1 MKTIVFG
8 IVVVAILIVF
18 VESQKPQSAKK
29 SSGNFTLNERVA
41 LGTRV
46 GNRLTDYGYLEPDP
60 RSHLLAARGL
70 CQSKEEFNQPYAY
83 GDADLIIKIHTQ
95 AQQSIDVETKID
107 SQARK
112 TNLSIEPLNHYYSVP
127 INLANLN
134 ADSTASLSI
143 NTTNHGVSLSSIKI
157 RPFLG
162 DEILVFDAQSEQ
174 EKDNLTGLSKLRAEQ
189 LAFGFVGKGI
199 SPPGMT
205 MSFALSSKQLKQI
218 KQIHKLPGLRK
229 SGHCEYV
236 LAGNRLPANAP
247 EHDAKLLLPSIM
259 LSVPEEFLDG
269 ELGLQTH
276 NTSRGRGSEIP
287 AKIINTQSQIS
298 QSVGLRLHGGV
309 KSRKSNAINNYRIYA
324 RRTYGN
330 SSLDNLSS
338 IFVERPIPKT
348 LVLRSNQAYAPLNK
362 NFRNP
367 ERGFHPYN
375 HAIALEIGSKI
386 GAYVPRSRLVDFSFN
401 GQDQQLYLALDHLS
415 KRYFESLFPAEDL
428 LLYKHKNN
436 NDKDTL
442 ARFNAAKETIISAS
456 GEEALE
462 ALTNVFSLDNV
473 VNSIILTAYTGDDD
487 YCQGVELMSV
497 DVEKNVMV
505 RSYNWDLD
513 HAFISFD
520 STSGKSYTDPQ
531 RYGFSL
537 LAKNERSFCPRN
549 DLYSHV
555 FFNSARFRQILSER
569 LDYLFANDLS
579 PTSLLAMLEKYE
591 QIDQLFYNSKHQKQ
605 LTELQAYFHKRP
617 AVIREQLEK
626 LMAAAER

>member
-8 IVVVAILIVF
+8 IVVVALLIVF
-18 VESQKPQSAKK
+18 VESQKPQSSKK

-46 GNRLTDYGYLEPDP
+46 GNRLTDYGYLQPDP
-60 RSHLLAARGL
+60 RSHLLATRGL

-83 GDADLIIKIHTQ
+83 GDADLIMKIHTQ
-95 AQQSIDVETKID
+95 ARQSIDVETNID
-107 SQARK
+107 SLARK
-112 TNLSIEPLNHYYSVP
+112 TTVSIEPLTHYYSVP

-143 NTTNHGVSLSSIKI
+143 NTASNGVSLSSIKI

-174 EKDNLTGLSKLRAEQ
+174 EKNNLTGLSKLRTEQ

-199 SPPGMT
+199 SSSGMT
-205 MSFALSSKQLKQI
+205 MSFALSGKQLNQI

-236 LAGNRLPANAP
+236 LADNRLPANAP

-276 NTSRGRGSEIP
+276 NTSQGRGSEVP
-287 AKIINTQSQIS
+287 ATIVNTQSQIS
-298 QSVGLRLHGGV
+298 QRVGLRLHGGV
-309 KSRKSNAINNYRIYA
+309 KSRKSSDINNYRIYA

-330 SSLDNLSS
+330 SSLDILSS

-362 NFRNP
+362 NYGNP
-367 ERGFHPYN
+367 DRGFHPYN
-375 HAIALEIGSKI
+375 HALALEIGSKI

-401 GQDQQLYLALDHLS
+401 GQDQQLYLALEHLS
-415 KRYFESLFPAEDL
+415 KRTFESLFPSEDL
-428 LLYKHKNN
+428 LLYKHKSN
-436 NDKDTL
+436 NDERTR
-442 ARFNAAKETIISAS
+442 ASFTAAKETIISAS
-456 GEEALE
+456 GEKAFD
-462 ALTNVFSLDNV
+462 ALTTIFDLDNV

-487 YCQGVELMSV
+487 YCQGVELISIDAEDQV
-497 DVEKNVMV
+497 TV

-520 STSGKSYTDPQ
+520 ATRGKSHTDPQ

-549 DLYSHV
+549 DIYSHV

-569 LDYLFANDLS
+569 LDYFFANDLS
-579 PTSLLAMLEKYE
+579 PTSLFTMLEKYE
-591 QIDQLFYNSKHQKQ
+591 QIDKLFYNSKHQKQ
-605 LTELQAYFHKRP
+605 LAELQAYFRARP

-626 LMAAAER
+626 LAAAAER